1 MKINTEASVKIT
13 KKKKKKPK
21 TLLIKV
27 NDQIRC

>member
-13 KKKKKKPK
+13 TKKKPK

>member
-13 KKKKKKPK
+13 KKKKKPK

>member
-13 KKKKKKPK
+13 KKTPK

>member
-13 KKKKKKPK
+13 KKKKTK

>member
-13 KKKKKKPK
+13 KKKNPK